1 MVNPERL
8 FVRVSLSG
16 IVVLVSLFFAPFMVL
31 LKIAEGVYVA
41 AKITHES
48 IRQVWEARGDS
59 RLD

>member
-1 MVNPERL
+1 VNPERL

-31 LKIAEGVYVA
+31 LKVAEGVFVA
-41 AKITHES
+41 AKITQES
-48 IRQVWEARGDS
+48 IQQVWSARGDS